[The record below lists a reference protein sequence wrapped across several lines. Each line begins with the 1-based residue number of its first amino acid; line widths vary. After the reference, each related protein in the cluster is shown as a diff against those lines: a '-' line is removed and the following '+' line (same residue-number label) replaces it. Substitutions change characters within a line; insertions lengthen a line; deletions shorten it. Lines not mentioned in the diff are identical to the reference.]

1 MHMYTCSPIDLT
13 VSFLPC
19 KRVYRVIR
27 MQISV
32 VGEFTQRNTNHPGHY
47 RGRLLTLEQNG
58 VIANVKD
65 SWRNESGGFICII
78 TFIHAATRR
87 QLQFQ
92 SERVT
97 SSKGEAKESAA
108 KIAVLSLGN
117 SIFLHTPTMSSYL
130 YTIMFHRKFYLHLM

>member
-1 MHMYTCSPIDLT
+1 
-13 VSFLPC
+13 
-19 KRVYRVIR
+19 

-117 SIFLHTPTMSSYL
+117 SIFLHI
-130 YTIMFHRKFYLHLM
+130 YTNYVFLLIHHNVS

>member
-47 RGRLLTLEQNG
+47 RGRLQTLEQNG
-58 VIANVKD
+58 VITNVKD
-65 SWRNESGGFICII
+65 NSRSEDGGFIYTI

-92 SERVT
+92 SERVI

-108 KIAVLSLGN
+108 KVAVLSLGN